1 MRMNK
6 KLGRFFVSVCVV
18 IGVAFIVPVTAFAA
32 KDENSYL
39 GDDGKM
45 EIQADRAGK
54 TDEEKL
60 GEGDTQETEAEKRG
74 LNLFSKANEEQD
86 AKIKAYKEKE
96 LADLKASLFA
106 DDNQKIDT
114 AKLTRDSLFSEGYSV
129 PETTD
134 TQANEVEKSN
144 NTIWWA
150 LGGIAVLVCGLLY
163 VIVRKVWE

>member
-1 MRMNK
+1 MNK
-6 KLGRFFVSVCVV
+6 KMGRFLVSVCVV
-18 IGVAFIVPVTAFAA
+18 IGIVFIVPVSALAA
-32 KDENSYL
+32 KDEDSYL

-54 TDEEKL
+54 TDKEKL
-60 GEGDTQETEAEKRG
+60 GEAETQETEAEKRG

-106 DDNQKIDT
+106 DNNEKVDT
-114 AKLTRDSLFSEGYSV
+114 AKATRESLFSEDYVV
-129 PETTD
+129 PTAMD
-134 TQANEVEKSN
+134 ASADDSEKDST
-144 NTIWWA
+144 TIWWV
-150 LGGIAVLVCGLLY
+150 LGGVAVLVCGLLY